1 MRVVLLNDVGFQ
13 GGAGVALRRQVQ
25 SFLLG
30 GHTVAVV
37 CWLAGDNLAE
47 PKILGVDPAGAWEG
61 VHGLPE
67 VHEDRGLDEEQIIA
81 AVTAKVLE
89 LNPDVVIAGNLHF
102 ARWPLNI
109 LAALQRAGCLVV
121 AYLHDCHWITG
132 RCAYTGGCTL
142 YRTGCDERCPTPE
155 MYPPLDPARIS
166 PAWQLRRR
174 VFTGP
179 GRIPFATN
187 SRWLRDLALEG
198 FAGKAMADVVH
209 LGLDDRL
216 FSPIDRGLAR
226 RLLGLPEDDVVV
238 LVGAVH
244 INEPRKGGAL
254 LRDAM
259 RALANRPGVKVMAF
273 GYQSDEIESVHG
285 LGIVTDERV
294 MPFVFSAADLYLSTS
309 TEEAFGQSILEASAC
324 AVPVVA
330 LRIGGVPEVA
340 RDGQNAVLVS
350 ELTAEAVIDALDPLL
365 RDRNRRDELGQ
376 TGRRMV
382 ETEFSL
388 EAQLRRWQDY
398 LGRLRNVGTAPA
410 ASVPAPGRT

>member
-13 GGAGVALRRQVQ
+13 WGAGVALRRQAQ

-30 GHTVAVV
+30 GHSVAVV
-37 CWLAGDNLAE
+37 CWIAGELLAR
-47 PKILGVDPAGAWEG
+47 PQIVGVEPAGAWEG
-61 VHGLPE
+61 VHPLPE
-67 VHEDRGLDEEQIIA
+67 IHEDRGLSEDQMIA

-89 LNPDVVIAGNLHF
+89 LAPDVVIAGNLHR

-109 LAALQRAGCLVV
+109 LPALQRSGCLVV

-155 MYPPLDPARIS
+155 IYPALDPARIG

-174 VFTGP
+174 VFTGAD
-179 GRIPFATN
+179 RIPFAAN
-187 SRWLRDLALEG
+187 SRWLRDLADEG
-198 FAGKAMADVVH
+198 FAGKAMADVVR

-254 LRDAM
+254 LRKVL
-259 RALANRPGVKVMAF
+259 RTLASRSGVKVMAF
-273 GYQSDEIESVHG
+273 GLQSDEIESVHG
-285 LGIVTDERV
+285 LGIVSDEGL
-294 MPFVFSAADLYLSTS
+294 MPVVFSAADVFLNTS

-330 LRIGGVPEVA
+330 LQIGGVPEVA
-340 RDGQNAVLVS
+340 RHRQNALLVP
-350 ELTAEAVIDALDPLL
+350 ELTAEAVIDVLDPLL
-365 RDRNRRDELGQ
+365 RDRPRRAELGRN
-376 TGRRMV
+376 GRRMV
-382 ETEFSL
+382 EAEFSL
-388 EAQLRRWQDY
+388 EAQLRRWEDY
-398 LGRLRNVGTAPA
+398 LGRLRNVGAAPA

>member
-13 GGAGVALRRQVQ
+13 GGAGVALHRQVQ

-30 GHTVAVV
+30 GHAVAVV

-47 PKILGVDPAGAWEG
+47 PQIVGVEPAGAWEG
-61 VHGLPE
+61 VHALPE
-67 VHEDRGLDEEQIIA
+67 IHEDRGLDEDQIIA

-89 LNPDVVIAGNLHF
+89 LTPDVVITGNLHF

-109 LAALQRAGCLVV
+109 LPALQRSGCLVV

-155 MYPPLDPARIS
+155 MYPALAPARIG

-174 VFTGP
+174 VFTGA
-179 GRIPFATN
+179 GRIPIATN
-187 SRWLRDLALEG
+187 SRWLRDVAEEG
-198 FAGKAMADVVH
+198 FAGMAMTDVVH

-254 LRDAM
+254 LRKVL
-259 RALANRPGVKVMAF
+259 RTLASRPGVKVMAF

-285 LGIVTDERV
+285 LGVVTDERV
-294 MPFVFSAADLYLSTS
+294 MPFVFSAADLFLSTS

-330 LRIGGVPEVA
+330 LQIGGVPEVA
-340 RDGQNAVLVS
+340 RHGQSAVLVP
-350 ELTAEAVIDALDPLL
+350 ELTAEAVIDVLDPLL
-365 RDRNRRDELGQ
+365 RNRARRADLGRN
-376 TGRRMV
+376 GRRMV
-382 ETEFSL
+382 EAEFSL

-398 LGRLRNVGTAPA
+398 LGRLGNVGAAPA

>member
-13 GGAGVALRRQVQ
+13 WGAGVALRRQVQ

-30 GHTVAVV
+30 GHAVAVV
-37 CWLAGDNLAE
+37 CWMAGDNTAE
-47 PKILGVDPAGAWEG
+47 PQVVGVEPAGGWEG
-61 VHGLPE
+61 VHALPE
-67 VHEDRGLDEEQIIA
+67 IHEDRGLDEDQIVA

-89 LNPDVVIAGNLHF
+89 LSPDVVITGNLHR

-109 LAALQRAGCLVV
+109 LPALQHSGCLVV

-155 MYPPLDPARIS
+155 VYPALDPSRIA

-174 VFTGP
+174 VFTGA

-187 SRWLRDLALEG
+187 SRWLRDLADEG
-198 FAGKAMADVVH
+198 FGGKAMADVVR

-216 FSPIDRGLAR
+216 FSPIDRRLAR

-254 LRDAM
+254 LREVL
-259 RALANRPGVKVMAF
+259 RTLASRPGVKLMAF
-273 GYQSDEIESVHG
+273 GLQSDEIESVHG
-285 LGIVTDERV
+285 LGIVSDERV
-294 MPFVFSAADLYLSTS
+294 MPVVFSAADVFLNTS
-309 TEEAFGQSILEASAC
+309 TEEAFGQSLLEAAAC

-330 LRIGGVPEVA
+330 LQVGGVPEVA
-340 RDGQNAVLVS
+340 RHGRNAVLVP
-350 ELTAEAVIDALDPLL
+350 ELTAGAMISALDPLL
-365 RDRNRRDELGQ
+365 RDRDRRAQLGRN
-376 TGRRMV
+376 GRHMV
-382 ETEFSL
+382 EAEFSL
-388 EAQLRRWQDY
+388 EAQLRRWEDY
-398 LGRLRNVGTAPA
+398 LGRLRNVGVTPE
-410 ASVPAPGRT
+410 ASVPTPGQT